1 MAFRL
6 SDSYYPGHFGFVTL
20 LAEELPESRRERC
33 PCAWRTCGHPFH
45 PGATTHDSTFFLTQ
59 SHAYRVRDYGR
70 QRHRRERILHRGLI
84 SPASILPAHYVPTEA
99 SAIFA
104 MYAAARTIP
113 LAVITLVAIFK
124 RSAAGML
131 ILGTLAGVIQ
141 VLDCMVG
148 MVQHD
153 PGKIFGPLVIAALQ
167 FYAVATLKRS
177 ASRRPRSASDFHTNP
192 IEE

>member
-1 MAFRL
+1 MTTPSSSPKAMRIA
-6 SDSYYPGHFGFVTL
+6 SVITAVNVMVASGFSI
-20 LAEELPESRRERC
+20 A
-33 PCAWRTCGHPFH
+33 
-45 PGATTHDSTFFLTQ
+45 
-59 SHAYRVRDYGR
+59 
-70 QRHRRERILHRGLI
+70 GLI

-113 LAVITLVAIFK
+113 LAVITPVAIFK
-124 RSAAGML
+124 RSVAGLL

-177 ASRRPRSASDFHTNP
+177 AHRWPD
-192 IEE
+192 E

>member
-1 MAFRL
+1 MTTPSSSPKTMRIA
-6 SDSYYPGHFGFVTL
+6 SVITAVNVMVASGFSI
-20 LAEELPESRRERC
+20 A
-33 PCAWRTCGHPFH
+33 
-45 PGATTHDSTFFLTQ
+45 
-59 SHAYRVRDYGR
+59 
-70 QRHRRERILHRGLI
+70 GLI
-84 SPASILPAHYVPTEA
+84 SPASILPAHYVPTDA

-113 LAVITLVAIFK
+113 LAIITLVVIFK
-124 RSAAGML
+124 RSVAGLL

-148 MVQHD
+148 IVQHD

-177 ASRRPRSASDFHTNP
+177 AHR
-192 IEE
+192 

>member
-1 MAFRL
+1 MTTPSSSPKTMRIA
-6 SDSYYPGHFGFVTL
+6 SVITAVNVMVASGFSIV
-20 LAEELPESRRERC
+20 
-33 PCAWRTCGHPFH
+33 
-45 PGATTHDSTFFLTQ
+45 
-59 SHAYRVRDYGR
+59 
-70 QRHRRERILHRGLI
+70 GLI
-84 SPASILPAHYVPTEA
+84 SPASILTAHYVPTEA

-113 LAVITLVAIFK
+113 LAIITLVAIFK
-124 RSAAGML
+124 RSVAGLL

-153 PGKIFGPLVIAALQ
+153 PGKIFGPLVIATLQ

-177 ASRRPRSASDFHTNP
+177 AHRWPD
-192 IEE
+192 E